1 MLTILVADVRIAT
14 VVTKEIIQRHVAC
27 VDLIHGH
34 EIMLSEVYVVMT
46 RVIGCILVIDTTTIY
61 GLLTGDEF
69 HPGLKELLGRPP
81 GILSD
86 LGPYYSSSYS
96 ANVLIQAYPVG
107 ERLVAAHTTT
117 ASIVIDGKSNK
128 LGVTVLMKCKVYT
141 KSCIHGSER

>member
-1 MLTILVADVRIAT
+1 M
-14 VVTKEIIQRHVAC
+14 
-27 VDLIHGH
+27 
-34 EIMLSEVYVVMT
+34 M
-46 RVIGCILVIDTTTIY
+46 RVIGCILVIDTTTTIY

-96 ANVLIQAYPVG
+96 ADVLIQAYPVG

-141 KSCIHGSER
+141 K